1 MIQRIESS
9 MSPSPRRVVITGLGI
24 ITPVGN
30 SPTSLWEALS
40 SGRSGVAPLRTVPTT
55 YLPTSFAAE
64 AHEFTGSIDDFGPL
78 EGEKKK
84 ALRKG
89 LKVMCRECQMGLAAA
104 QKALASAGW
113 NNGGFDPERS
123 GVVFG
128 SDYMLT
134 LPEDFTAGVVRSRGA
149 DGKFDFGR
157 WPSEGMPQL
166 TPLWLL
172 KYLPNMPAS
181 HLAIYNDMRGPNNS
195 LTLREASSNL
205 AIGEAFRTIARGHA
219 DMMVAGATGTR
230 VHPMK
235 MVHTLT
241 QEQVAGNGSDPAAA
255 SRPFDLNRSGMVL
268 GEGAGSIVLEE
279 LSTARARS
287 ARIYGEVIGTA
298 SGTAIDRQGIANRG
312 LALANVMRAAL
323 RDAGLS
329 PDDVGHVHAHGL
341 STQSSDVEE
350 SWAIGEV
357 FGARAKTL
365 PIAAAKSYFGN
376 LGAASGLVELVASLL
391 SFEHGRLFPVLNYQ
405 TPDPACPVNVV
416 RSADVLP
423 GKTVLNVNFTPQ
435 GQASAVVVRAFEG

>member
-1 MIQRIESS
+1 MT
-9 MSPSPRRVVITGLGI
+9 PSPRRVVITGLGM
-24 ITPVGN
+24 ITPLGN
-30 SPTSLWEALS
+30 SPEALWQALA
-40 SGRSGVAPLRTVPTT
+40 SGRSGVAPLQTVPTQ

-64 AHEFTGSIDDFGPL
+64 AHDFTGSIDDFGPL

-104 QKALASAGW
+104 QRALASAGCG
-113 NNGGFDPERS
+113 NGGFDPERS

-149 DGKFDFGR
+149 DGKFDFTR
-157 WPSEGMPQL
+157 WASEGMPQL

-181 HLAIYNDMRGPNNS
+181 HLAIYNDLRGPNNS

-219 DMMVAGATGTR
+219 DMMVAGATGSR

-235 MVHTLT
+235 LVHALT
-241 QEQVAGNGSDPAAA
+241 QEQVAGNGTDPAAA

-268 GEGAGSIVLEE
+268 GEGAAAMVLEE
-279 LSTARARS
+279 LGTARARS
-287 ARIYGEVIGTA
+287 ARIYGEVVGTA
-298 SGTAIDRQGIANRG
+298 SGTVIDRQGVAQRG

-323 RDAGLS
+323 RDAGLT
-329 PDDVGHVHAHGL
+329 PDDVGHLHAHGL
-341 STQSSDVEE
+341 STRSSDAEE
-350 SWAIGEV
+350 SWAIGQV
-357 FGARAKTL
+357 FGPRAKTL
-365 PIAAAKSYFGN
+365 PVAAAKSYFGN
-376 LGAASGLVELVASLL
+376 LGAASGMVELVASLL
-391 SFEHGRLFPVLNYQ
+391 AFEHGRLFPVLNYR

-416 RSADVLP
+416 RTGDVAP

>member
-1 MIQRIESS
+1 MISSSRRI
-9 MSPSPRRVVITGLGI
+9 VITGSGV
-24 ITPVGN
+24 ITPVGKT
-30 SPTSLWEALS
+30 PAAVWQALTS
-40 SGRSGVAPLRTVPTT
+40 GHSGVGPLKSVPAD

-78 EGEKKK
+78 ESEKKK

-104 QKALASAGW
+104 QQAMHAAGHTT
-113 NNGGFDPERS
+113 GGGDPERI

-134 LPEDFTAGVVRSRGA
+134 LPEDFTASVARCRAENGR
-149 DGKFDFGR
+149 FDFGR
-157 WPSEGMPQL
+157 WASDGIPQI

-241 QEQVAGNGSDPAAA
+241 QEQVAGNGSDPAGA
-255 SRPFDLNRSGMVL
+255 SRPFDLNRNGMVL

-279 LSTARARS
+279 LSTAQARS

-298 SGTAIDRQGIANRG
+298 SGTAIDRQGIAKRG

-323 RDAGLS
+323 RDASLS

-365 PIAAAKSYFGN
+365 PVAAAKSYFGN
-376 LGAASGLVELVASLL
+376 LGAASGLVELIASLL
-391 SFEHGRLFPVLNYQ
+391 SLEHGKLFPVLNYQ

-416 RSADVLP
+416 RSADVAP